1 MGRFIAGTILFL
13 VSYAILITVMSYFT
27 YGDGSKTTEEIT
39 ARKAEFTAVAK
50 KCDQRAKYVRA
61 HGYEFDYGAC
71 LANKGR

>member
-1 MGRFIAGTILFL
+1 
-13 VSYAILITVMSYFT
+13 MSYFT